1 MKSINELQSDLV
13 NSNQKLAWLYCCD
26 ENQTEIYARRYLHV
40 LNQLEETYGAHS
52 GAALFSAPG
61 RTEIGGNHT
70 DHQQGCVLAGAV
82 NIDMIAAVGENNL
95 NQLRLTSEGYAGLWC
110 EPDLRRG
117 WHRQFQRQRK
127 AGNFR
132 TVCGSR
138 NRAGKHSGADHG
150 RPKAKSP

>member
-1 MKSINELQSDLV
+1 M
-13 NSNQKLAWLYCCD
+13 
-26 ENQTEIYARRYLHV
+26 

-95 NQLRLTSEGYAGLWC
+95 NQLRLTSEGYAPFVIDLNDLEKKDEEENTSFSILRGTLEAAWISRLPPMCPRAAAFLPLPPSRFLW
-110 EPDLRRG
+110 EP
-117 WHRQFQRQRK
+117 
-127 AGNFR
+127 
-132 TVCGSR
+132 S
-138 NRAGKHSGADHG
+138 
-150 RPKAKSP
+150 